1 MRILVTGGAG
11 FIGGNF
17 IHYMRAAHPAHRIV
31 CLDKLTYAGN
41 LSTLAGALGQEN
53 FRFVR
58 GDIADAAC
66 VDALFAEEK
75 FDAVVNFA
83 AESHVDRSIARPHL
97 FLVTNILGTQTLLDA
112 VNRHGVGRFHQIS
125 TDEVYGDLP
134 LGRPDLRFTEQ
145 SALRPS
151 SPYAASKASAD
162 LLALAYCRT
171 YGTPVTI
178 SRSSNNYG
186 RYQHPEK
193 LIPHMIACARA
204 GRPLPVYGDGQNVR
218 DWLSAED
225 HCRAVDLILQR
236 GRVGEVYNVGGGCEV
251 ANIDVVKRILH
262 ELGKP
267 ESLISFVED
276 RKGHDRRYAVDFS
289 KLREELGWQ
298 PQVEFA
304 RGLSETIRWYLEN
317 DRWSEGFAGGG
328 AAGDRA

>member
-1 MRILVTGGAG
+1 M
-11 FIGGNF
+11 
-17 IHYMRAAHPAHRIV
+17 
-31 CLDKLTYAGN
+31 
-41 LSTLAGALGQEN
+41 
-53 FRFVR
+53 
-58 GDIADAAC
+58 
-66 VDALFAEEK
+66 
-75 FDAVVNFA
+75 
-83 AESHVDRSIARPHL
+83 
-97 FLVTNILGTQTLLDA
+97 
-112 VNRHGVGRFHQIS
+112 
-125 TDEVYGDLP
+125 
-134 LGRPDLRFTEQ
+134 
-145 SALRPS
+145 
-151 SPYAASKASAD
+151 
-162 LLALAYCRT
+162 
-171 YGTPVTI
+171 
-178 SRSSNNYG
+178 
-186 RYQHPEK
+186 
-193 LIPHMIACARA
+193 
-204 GRPLPVYGDGQNVR
+204 YGDGQNVR

-262 ELGKP
+262 ELGRP